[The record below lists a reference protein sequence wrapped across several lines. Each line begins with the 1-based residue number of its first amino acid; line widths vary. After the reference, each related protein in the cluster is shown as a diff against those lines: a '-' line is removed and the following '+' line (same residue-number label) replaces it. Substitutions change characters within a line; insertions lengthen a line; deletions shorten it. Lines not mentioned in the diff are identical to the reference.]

1 MDSQLFSGAVGD
13 AGYPASAP
21 PSYDTLP
28 DLAGGWGFSAG
39 GDCFSGGAQGWWAG
53 LVCGVL
59 SKACGWWLSYQQSY
73 Y

>member
-28 DLAGGWGFSAG
+28 DLAGGWGFAAC
-39 GDCFSGGAQGWWAG
+39 GDCFSGRSVG
-53 LVCGVL
+53 LVGG
-59 SKACGWWLSYQQSY
+59 ACLWCAE
-73 Y
+73 